1 MPSGPLDVERD
12 FEAAADGE
20 AIAKAMAK
28 AKAQAHADVAMNEG
42 WIVRRKWWRWDGG
55 DSWRGLHVRW
65 LPKSMQHICPTVFP
79 SYSRTFVSWT
89 QVEW

>member
-20 AIAKAMAK
+20 AMAKAMAK

-42 WIVRRKWWRWDGG
+42 WIVRRKWWR
-55 DSWRGLHVRW
+55 
-65 LPKSMQHICPTVFP
+65 
-79 SYSRTFVSWT
+79 
-89 QVEW
+89 